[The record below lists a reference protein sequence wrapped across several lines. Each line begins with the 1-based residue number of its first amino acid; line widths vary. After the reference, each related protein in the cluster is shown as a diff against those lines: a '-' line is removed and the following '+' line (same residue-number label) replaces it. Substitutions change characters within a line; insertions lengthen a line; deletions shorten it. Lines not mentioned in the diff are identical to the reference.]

1 MTKQIKKTDAEVKLE
16 VIRELKWDTHVNETH
31 IGVEVENGIVTLS
44 GKADSYAEK
53 LAAQD
58 AAHRVVG
65 VMDVANDLH
74 VKYSG
79 MRTDA
84 DIAQAVRHALEWDVY
99 VPEDRIKSTVSRG
112 IVTLEG
118 EVDCLSEREDA
129 ARALRG
135 LAGVNDVVNNLQVK
149 STVSSQEVQRAIQA
163 ALERRAA
170 REARD
175 IKLDVHDGKVTIEG
189 KVHSWAERE
198 LVIGAAR
205 GTRGVRTI
213 EDHLQIWA

>member
-1 MTKQIKKTDAEVKLE
+1 M
-16 VIRELKWDTHVNETH
+16 
-31 IGVEVENGIVTLS
+31 
-44 GKADSYAEK
+44 
-53 LAAQD
+53 
-58 AAHRVVG
+58 
-65 VMDVANDLH
+65 
-74 VKYSG
+74 
-79 MRTDA
+79 
-84 DIAQAVRHALEWDVY
+84 
-99 VPEDRIKSTVSRG
+99 
-112 IVTLEG
+112 
-118 EVDCLSEREDA
+118 SEREDA

-175 IKLDVHDGKVTIEG
+175 IKLDVHDDKVTLEG

-205 GTRGVRTI
+205 GTHGVRTI